1 MLTPV
6 PALSKCQY
14 FIVATYNFHLDLW
27 KWEIKDGATNCAISE
42 INIFTVLKLFFIA
55 GNQYW
60 QYEHET
66 HTLRHGAS
74 RRCLAINSKKDKLVM
89 EECNQEQPRQRWR
102 FQTFNKDKVEPV
114 SDDEEEP

>member
-1 MLTPV
+1 MCNIG
-6 PALSKCQY
+6 SKY
-14 FIVATYNFHLDLW
+14 FY
-27 KWEIKDGATNCAISE
+27 GAKI
-42 INIFTVLKLFFIA
+42 FFIA

-89 EECNQEQPRQRWR
+89 EECNTKGARLRWEVQNYN
-102 FQTFNKDKVEPV
+102 QTVIETG
-114 SDDEEEP
+114 E